1 MRAAVMTENGAGP
14 RPPRRKRASKRV
26 LRTMAWT
33 AGAVSFVAS
42 GSALAL
48 APKAPA
54 EASAPKPQVI
64 IIKKTIKRVVW
75 QQQAAPAAAAPKVR
89 YVYVGGGGGG
99 SSAPAPAPAPAKTC
113 GSHPC

>member
-1 MRAAVMTENGAGP
+1 MEAAVTTESMGSA
-14 RPPRRKRASKRV
+14 RPPRRKRASKRM
-26 LRTMAWT
+26 LRTVAWT
-33 AGAVSFVAS
+33 AGAVGFVAS

-48 APKAPA
+48 APKVPA
-54 EASAPKPQVI
+54 EASPPKPQVI

-75 QQQAAPAAAAPKVR
+75 QQSTPAAAAPKVR

-99 SSAPAPAPAPAKTC
+99 TSSPAPAKTC